1 MGTSRWDKVSG
12 TDAGISHSIPRLKG
26 AHNIIV
32 LHRDLK
38 VTPATARVLALALSD
53 DALFRTVV
61 PPFLRHWSGV
71 GDTIYFQEIADAIE
85 AGQMSGSTSWRFG
98 VTPIPRLAAARGT
111 THFFEMRHIIVLD
124 EIFSDPAERKKVA
137 DGLAQTSGPLNR
149 AFASA
154 LRKLLGHLRS
164 KKGLA
169 AYPESAG
176 LFKGVFS
183 ATR

>member
-1 MGTSRWDKVSG
+1 MGKTTWDKVSG
-12 TDAGISHSIPRLKG
+12 LDVAISHSKPRLKG
-26 AHNIIV
+26 AHHIIV

-61 PPFLRHWSGV
+61 PPFLRHWSGA
-71 GDTIYFQEIADAIE
+71 GDKIHFQEIADAIE
-85 AGQMSGSTSWRFG
+85 AGHMSGNRTWRFG
-98 VTPIPRLAAARGT
+98 VTPIPKLAAPKST
-111 THFFEMRHIIVLD
+111 IHYFEMRHGIVLD
-124 EIFSDPAERKKVA
+124 EIFHDADVRKKVA
-137 DGLAQTSGPLNR
+137 DGLAQSAGAPNR

-154 LRKLLGHLRS
+154 LRKLLGVLRTTN
-164 KKGLA
+164 GRV

-176 LFKGVFS
+176 LFKAVFS